1 MEHIRDILVNV
12 VDAIETK
19 KEDTPSKIF
28 SIWESVVG
36 VKIARHTKPYRFKKN
51 KLYITVDEATWAYEL
66 SQKYKIR
73 LIDKLNKKLAGKVIH
88 DIYFRIG
95 EINIRNSE

>member
-1 MEHIRDILVNV
+1 MTV
-12 VDAIETK
+12 VDSIQQK

-28 SIWESVVG
+28 SVWASVVG

-51 KLYITVDEATWAYEL
+51 KLYVTVDEATWAYEL
-66 SQKYKIR
+66 SQKYKIN
-73 LIDKLNKKLAGKVIH
+73 LIDKLNKELAEKLIH

-95 EINIRNSE
+95 EINIRNRE